1 MGDHLLWFV
10 AGIAALALG
19 ADSAVRGLAG
29 LARNRGVA
37 AFGVGLVLAAF
48 GGSVPDVALNVGAV
62 AGGHPALAL
71 GNMIGASIVNLGLL
85 LGLAAVVA
93 GPLDV
98 RSPVLKPL
106 VIAQVVVALAL
117 LAMSHN
123 GRIGFLDGAVL
134 VLGFVALS
142 VYVLG
147 FAGGR
152 AEPEVRAQFEAE
164 GEQRSDAALNLL
176 RIGIGAAILVWAAR
190 TTVEHAVGL
199 AATAGVGDLFAGLT
213 FVAISASLP
222 QIALGLIAAVQRRG
236 DVLMA
241 SVIGS
246 NLLNLSLVLGVS
258 SIWQPYPVAQSLV
271 QLELPVLL
279 AFAAML
285 YPLLRGDMR
294 ITRGEGFVLLLAF
307 AALHTY
313 QWWSV
318 LR

>member
-37 AFGVGLVLAAF
+37 AFGVGLGLAAF
-48 GGSVPDVALNVGAV
+48 GGSVPDVALNVGAI
-62 AGGHPALAL
+62 AAGHPALAL

-85 LGLAAVVA
+85 LGLAALI

-98 RSPVLKPL
+98 RSALLKPL
-106 VIAQVVVALAL
+106 VIAQMVVALAL

-123 GRIGFLDGAVL
+123 GRIGYLDGAAL
-134 VLGFVALS
+134 VLGFVALA
-142 VYVLG
+142 VYVLRFSG
-147 FAGGR
+147 AR
-152 AEPEVRAQFEAE
+152 ADLDVRSQFEAE
-164 GEQRSDAALNLL
+164 GDQRSDAALNLL
-176 RIGIGAAILVWAAR
+176 RIAIGAAILIWAAR

-199 AATAGVGDLFAGLT
+199 AAAAGVGDLFAGLT
-213 FVAISASLP
+213 FVAIGASLP

-241 SVIGS
+241 SVVGS
-246 NLLNLSLVLGVS
+246 NLLNLSLVLGLS
-258 SIWQPYPVAQSLV
+258 AIWQPYPVAQSLV

-279 AFAAML
+279 ALSAML

-294 ITRGEGFVLLLAF
+294 ITRGEGIVLLLAF
-307 AALHTY
+307 AALQTY

>member
-37 AFGVGLVLAAF
+37 AFGVGLALAAF

-62 AGGHPALAL
+62 AAGHPALAL
-71 GNMIGASIVNLGLL
+71 GNMIGTSIVNLGLL
-85 LGLAAVVA
+85 LGLAALL

-98 RSPVLKPL
+98 RSTVLKPL
-106 VIAQVVVALAL
+106 VIAQMVVALAL

-134 VLGFVALS
+134 ALGFIGLS
-142 VYVLG
+142 VYLLR
-147 FAGGR
+147 FAGAR
-152 AEPEVRAQFEAE
+152 ADAEVRAQFEAE

-176 RIGIGAAILVWAAR
+176 RIAIGAAILVWAAR

-199 AATAGVGDLFAGLT
+199 AAAAGVGDLFAGLT
-213 FVAISASLP
+213 FVAIGASLP

-246 NLLNLSLVLGVS
+246 NLLNLSLVLGLS
-258 SIWQPYPVAQSLV
+258 AIWQPYPVAQSLV

-294 ITRGEGFVLLLAF
+294 ISRGEGSVLLLAF
-307 AALHTY
+307 AALQTF

>member
-37 AFGVGLVLAAF
+37 AFGVGLALAAF

-62 AGGHPALAL
+62 AAGHPALAL
-71 GNMIGASIVNLGLL
+71 GNMIGTSIVNLGLL
-85 LGLAAVVA
+85 LGLAALL

-98 RSPVLKPL
+98 RSTVLKPL
-106 VIAQVVVALAL
+106 VIAQMVVALAL

-134 VLGFVALS
+134 ALGFIGLS
-142 VYVLG
+142 VYLLR
-147 FAGGR
+147 FAGAR
-152 AEPEVRAQFEAE
+152 ADAEVRAQFEAE

-176 RIGIGAAILVWAAR
+176 RIAIGAAILVWAAR

-199 AATAGVGDLFAGLT
+199 AAAAGVGDLFAGLT
-213 FVAISASLP
+213 FVAIGASLP

-246 NLLNLSLVLGVS
+246 NLLNLSLVLGLS
-258 SIWQPYPVAQSLV
+258 AIWQPYPVAQSLV

-294 ITRGEGFVLLLAF
+294 ISRGEGSVLLLAF
-307 AALHTY
+307 AALQSF

>member
-1 MGDHLLWFV
+1 
-10 AGIAALALG
+10 
-19 ADSAVRGLAG
+19 
-29 LARNRGVA
+29 
-37 AFGVGLVLAAF
+37 
-48 GGSVPDVALNVGAV
+48 
-62 AGGHPALAL
+62 
-71 GNMIGASIVNLGLL
+71 MIGTSIVNLGLL
-85 LGLAAVVA
+85 LGLAALL

-98 RSPVLKPL
+98 RSTVLKPL
-106 VIAQVVVALAL
+106 VIAQMVVALAL

-134 VLGFVALS
+134 ALGFIGLS
-142 VYVLG
+142 VYLLR
-147 FAGGR
+147 FAGAR
-152 AEPEVRAQFEAE
+152 ADAEVRAQFEAE

-176 RIGIGAAILVWAAR
+176 RIAIGAAILVWAAR

-199 AATAGVGDLFAGLT
+199 AAAAGVSDLFAGLT
-213 FVAISASLP
+213 FVAIGASLP
-222 QIALGLIAAVQRRG
+222 QIALGLIAAVRRRG

-246 NLLNLSLVLGVS
+246 NLLNLSLVLGLS
-258 SIWQPYPVAQSLV
+258 AIWQPYPVAQSLV

-294 ITRGEGFVLLLAF
+294 ISRGEGIVLLLAF
-307 AALHTY
+307 AALQTF